1 MLQHLLGLR
10 QRSHLSPLCN
20 LQPKCKT
27 RLRPFIRAPSKGLE
41 TFWELMLQTL
51 GPITTL
57 EHCKDCCTEA
67 QRGTRALTLESWR
80 RNAIDKSTRLFAR
93 FTRRGKKLQRVH
105 YQRSCQTSNA
115 AVCDES
121 PNNVLTVWKA
131 MIASSSVA
139 SFAVRRRAV
148 WNSCSS
154 VFMKSKVMERFKET
168 RLVVCLLLFLTLCV
182 DLGFEFGRNKDS
194 EFTFLL
200 PAGATECFFQ
210 TTSKNGSIE
219 VEYQVNKIF

>member
-1 MLQHLLGLR
+1 MQSLLYWGATRHARVDARILTSERNR
-10 QRSHLSPLCN
+10 QIN
-20 LQPKCKT
+20 
-27 RLRPFIRAPSKGLE
+27 E
-41 TFWELMLQTL
+41 
-51 GPITTL
+51 
-57 EHCKDCCTEA
+57 
-67 QRGTRALTLESWR
+67 
-80 RNAIDKSTRLFAR
+80 
-93 FTRRGKKLQRVH
+93 
-105 YQRSCQTSNA
+105 
-115 AVCDES
+115 AVCAFYATRQKTTTRPLSTKLSNFKRGCLWLQVHES

-139 SFAVRRRAV
+139 SFAVRRQAV